1 MINIILIICN
11 LSIKFYE
18 IVFTV
23 TFGIGSIGTESVWF
37 SELSSDVK
45 IKYKIIQTIIKAVT
59 ENKIAKPAAAL
70 FASSDRLENPA
81 NVIKT
86 IMKIVPAQVAIRASK
101 GDFIVL
107 KRQKDPSKTNSK
119 VLSKRFAA
127 DQTEIGLKATF

>member
-1 MINIILIICN
+1 M
-11 LSIKFYE
+11 
-18 IVFTV
+18 
-23 TFGIGSIGTESVWF
+23 
-37 SELSSDVK
+37 
-45 IKYKIIQTIIKAVT
+45 T